1 MMSVHPPAAG
11 RARNKADGSSWPF
24 NLDGVIAVGVLYGLV
39 FSCLRLLV
47 SDNLPIDDVKANVY
61 TQTLELGYMPK
72 QPPLYEWLLWLVQNF
87 TGPTLPS
94 FLILRYGLLAATFAF
109 LYLVAKR
116 IFADSRWATLAALSP
131 LMLYQIG
138 WNLHEGGGG
147 TQTILLTCMVAVSM
161 WSFMRLAEK
170 GTTGAYV
177 LFGLMTGLG
186 LISKYN
192 FAGFLVVLIG
202 SALLQ
207 PALRARLFDWR
218 TLLSIGA
225 GATMVAPVAYW
236 LITERHNLVALY
248 QANIAP
254 MAATS
259 WVKAIAVGLGKAI
272 WVPLAFLFPLDVI
285 VPVFFP
291 ATLRQGW
298 AAIKEGLNPRVWD
311 QGQPDWRLLLLHITL
326 GGFLVLMLGAVL
338 TGATH
343 ILERYMHPFFLLTPL
358 WLLGLVESSGNA
370 SRKLT
375 ALAVVLVTAIVV
387 VVPLRVRD
395 TLHSMGPDC
404 VKCRIAVPYDGLAA
418 ALTARGF
425 HAGTIIAADRQD
437 AGNLRRMFPEA
448 RIVRLERPRYV
459 PPLCADAVPKVA
471 VVWREGAANRLS
483 RAEKRELVAILG
495 GLTATPERV
504 RVPWRP
510 YPPTSA
516 ERVSTWMVIV
526 ADSPPPE

>member
-1 MMSVHPPAAG
+1 M
-11 RARNKADGSSWPF
+11 
-24 NLDGVIAVGVLYGLV
+24 
-39 FSCLRLLV
+39 
-47 SDNLPIDDVKANVY
+47 
-61 TQTLELGYMPK
+61 
-72 QPPLYEWLLWLVQNF
+72 
-87 TGPTLPS
+87 
-94 FLILRYGLLAATFAF
+94 
-109 LYLVAKR
+109 
-116 IFADSRWATLAALSP
+116 
-131 LMLYQIG
+131 
-138 WNLHEGGGG
+138 
-147 TQTILLTCMVAVSM
+147 
-161 WSFMRLAEK
+161 
-170 GTTGAYV
+170 
-177 LFGLMTGLG
+177 
-186 LISKYN
+186 
-192 FAGFLVVLIG
+192 
-202 SALLQ
+202 
-207 PALRARLFDWR
+207 RARLFDWR

-254 MAATS
+254 MAATN

-285 VPVFFP
+285 VPVFSP
-291 ATLRQGW
+291 AALRQGW
-298 AAIKEGLNPRVWD
+298 AAIKEGVNPRVWD

-471 VVWREGAANRLS
+471 VVWRRIASPGRRSASLSQFWVASLQRRSACAFPGGPIRQHRRSASRHGWSSSPIPRRRNSAAALSTLRRPGDFAALVSGQAAKVQRARL
-483 RAEKRELVAILG
+483 
-495 GLTATPERV
+495 
-504 RVPWRP
+504 
-510 YPPTSA
+510 
-516 ERVSTWMVIV
+516 
-526 ADSPPPE
+526 